1 MAIYEIHPAWPEG
14 YAGILRS
21 YSGSL
26 QKMRCVIHYNMN
38 SISDH
43 TQRVEPPI
51 PCFPLINLY
60 GGIGVNGGK
69 MIKKADLLKPFEDE
83 LVKKSPRSSLLK
95 SLSLFEAMWKE
106 GIHFVVLPPSDFM
119 EGIEVAGCSVV
130 CRSPLPNRRR
140 ALKAKP
146 SKSRSGAK

>member
-1 MAIYEIHPAWPEG
+1 
-14 YAGILRS
+14 
-21 YSGSL
+21 
-26 QKMRCVIHYNMN
+26 MRCVIHYNMN

-69 MIKKADLLKPFEDE
+69 MIKKTDLLKRFEEE
-83 LVKKSPRSSLLK
+83 LVKKSPRSSFLN
-95 SLSLFEAMWKE
+95 SLSVFEAMWKE
-106 GIHFVVLPPSDFM
+106 GIHFGVLPPSDLM
-119 EGIEVAGCSVV
+119 EGIEVAGGLVV
-130 CRSPLPNRRR
+130 CRAPLPNRHR

-146 SKSRSGAK
+146 SRFWSGAK